1 MFDYEKKMD
10 ELYDIKKEIIT
21 YDSSYFKLPIEYND
35 HGDVNEIIKNDI
47 ELLPDN
53 NIYKH
58 IIPNSIL
65 VDKWSSYYTNNKRFL
80 KDTQSHIKY
89 YKSTLPNVN
98 MLEDYKLFKEETS
111 FIERYQYVGLKWF
124 RPLNENTTFLQG
136 LGMFNLA
143 SPLISL
149 CSPLFVL
156 IVPFVI
162 LKIRRIPITIDLY
175 IKFLTELI
183 KKNSFYKLFSEFT
196 SLTAQQKMS
205 SIVSIL
211 FYVFQVYSNVMS
223 CITFYKNINSVSTF
237 LFKYKDHVHHSLEL
251 IHNLQSSIS
260 KYKTYTSFYNE
271 MELHKLHLEKQFNML
286 NVLFPFENTLSKI
299 SQIGVYLK
307 LYYELFYSEQHHKT
321 FMYSIYLNQYNND
334 ISELNKQIK
343 LKNIN
348 KCKFGKLT
356 KMKNIYYLPHINNNP
371 IKNDI
376 ELDKNIIITGPNAS
390 GKTTMIKSILI
401 NSLLSQQIGYGC
413 YSSAK
418 IKLYDTFHSYLN
430 IPDTSGRDSLFQAE
444 ARRCKDILESITQSP
459 KDKHLCIFDEI
470 YSGTNPKD
478 AVMCADMYLKGMN
491 KLNDSVDYVLTTHY
505 IELCEKFKEDTFIT
519 NLKMNVK
526 TDNEDITFLY
536 TIVPGISYIHGGKHI
551 LKEMEYPEHL
561 FNK

>member
-1 MFDYEKKMD
+1 MFDYDKKMN
-10 ELYDIKKEIIT
+10 ELYDIEKKMIT

-35 HGDVNEIIKNDI
+35 HGDVNEIIKNDL
-47 ELLPDN
+47 ELLPDK

-65 VDKWSSYYTNNKRFL
+65 VDKWSSYYTNNKKFL

-98 MLEDYKLFKEETS
+98 MLEEYKLFKEETS

-124 RPLNENTTFLQG
+124 RPLNENTVFLQG
-136 LGMFNLA
+136 LGLFNLA

-196 SLTAQQKMS
+196 SLSAQQKMS

-211 FYVFQVYSNVMS
+211 FYIFQVYSNVMS

-237 LFKYKDHVHHSLEL
+237 LFKYKDHVHHSIEL
-251 IHNLQSSIS
+251 IHNLQSSTS
-260 KYKTYTSFYNE
+260 KYNTYTSFYNE
-271 MELHKLHLEKQFNML
+271 MESHKLHLEKQYGML
-286 NVLFPFENTLSKI
+286 NVLFPFENTFSKI
-299 SQIGVYLK
+299 SQIGIYMK
-307 LYYELFYSEQHHKT
+307 LYYELFYNEQHHKT

-343 LKNIN
+343 SKKLN
-348 KCKFGKLT
+348 KCKFGKIT
-356 KMKNIYYLPHINNNP
+356 KMNNMYYLPHIENNP

-376 ELDKNIIITGPNAS
+376 ELNKNIIITGPNAS

-401 NSLLSQQIGYGC
+401 NTLLSQQIGYGC
-413 YSSAK
+413 YYSAK

-444 ARRCKDILESITQSP
+444 ARRCKEILESITTTP
-459 KDKHLCIFDEI
+459 TDNHLCIFDEI

-505 IELCEKFKEDTFIT
+505 IELCEKFKEDIMIK
-519 NLKMNVK
+519 NLKMDVK